1 MEQLEVESVLF
12 GLEKFDLVPIF
23 SRAIIKKTG
32 TPKEIGRI
40 IIPENSREMEPT
52 EGVVVAVGDDCSK
65 VSVGDKVYYGR
76 YSGFEFDRNGIKY
89 VFCNEEDILA
99 IIK

>member
-1 MEQLEVESVLF
+1 MSEKYSVV
-12 GLEKFDLVPIF
+12 KQQFDLIPIF
-23 SRAIIKKTG
+23 ARTVIKKTG
-32 TPKEIGRI
+32 VPKEIGRI
-40 IIPENSREMEPT
+40 IIPENSKEMEPT

-65 VSVGDKVYYGR
+65 LCVGDKVYYGH
-76 YSGFEFDRNGIKY
+76 YSGFEFDRNGVKY